1 MKTKVLMLVFASFA
15 FIGIITA
22 QEANSKLLSKYSQEE
37 LNQFKKDNLK
47 EFYKLNYFVE
57 KGCYIIEMPSKP
69 IELIELKKINP
80 KTGYVIPDYII
91 TLEDLDDFNP
101 LEYNIYRSSLKNNY
115 FRAGDTGYV
124 IVVQSDEDIDVA
136 VTNEMRIKNI
146 R

>member
-1 MKTKVLMLVFASFA
+1 
-15 FIGIITA
+15 
-22 QEANSKLLSKYSQEE
+22 
-37 LNQFKKDNLK
+37 
-47 EFYKLNYFVE
+47 
-57 KGCYIIEMPSKP
+57 MPSKP